1 MRFRVFIHLTV
12 AILVSSC
19 GGGESVTEQTAN
31 ETSTSTT
38 GGSSGARTEAA
49 PPAHSTCR
57 VVVEEAGGQG
67 RTSEYSFEH
76 GVLTRVVVTDAVSGR
91 SFTTRYTWDED
102 RSAVRVEKLAE
113 GQEPRPPFV
122 MRYRGA
128 RGDGE
133 IVGEH
138 EQDGSLLERVTWY
151 YDDEERPVRCDHEWL
166 PSPEERSAGMEARA
180 ESDACSYDGEGRP
193 ATYELSLEGEP
204 VLLIF
209 FRYAGDSDIPSGIV
223 EKHIVGPEVPPRD
236 NSIAEVEP
244 TGGAGG
250 RERSDAFVPVRVTWP
265 GEGADRATRYAGD
278 CRAVFFPA
286 VCSSGAAP

>member
-1 MRFRVFIHLTV
+1 MRSHHLIHLTA
-12 AILVSSC
+12 AIAIAAC
-19 GGGESVTEQTAN
+19 GGGESATEQSAN
-31 ETSTSTT
+31 DTSSSTT
-38 GGSSGARTEAA
+38 GGSSNPAGEAA
-49 PPAHSTCR
+49 PPARSTCR

-67 RTSEYSFEH
+67 RSSEYSFAH
-76 GVLTRVVVTDAVSGR
+76 GVLTEVVVTDSASGR
-91 SFTTRYTWDED
+91 SFTTRYSWDED
-102 RSAVRVEKLAE
+102 RRTVRVEKLAE

-122 MRYRGA
+122 MRYQGS
-128 RGDGE
+128 RGDGR

-138 EQDGSLLERVTWY
+138 EKDGSLLERVTWH

-209 FRYAGDSDIPSGIV
+209 FRYEGNADFPSGIV

-236 NSIAEVEP
+236 NTIAEVE
-244 TGGAGG
+244 TNAQ
-250 RERSDAFVPVRVTWP
+250 VRVTWP
-265 GEGADRATRYAGD
+265 GEGADRATRYEGD
-278 CRAVFFPA
+278 CRSVFFPA
-286 VCSSGAAP
+286 VCSTGAAP